1 MRKNDDFD
9 MDLRKNMQAQIN
21 LCQTN
26 PTFNAPTGKDLKV
39 KRPMSY
45 RLVWLAARRQHP
57 IQLND

>member
-26 PTFNAPTGKDLKV
+26 PTFNALTCPLET
-39 KRPMSY
+39 Y
-45 RLVWLAARRQHP
+45 H
-57 IQLND
+57 